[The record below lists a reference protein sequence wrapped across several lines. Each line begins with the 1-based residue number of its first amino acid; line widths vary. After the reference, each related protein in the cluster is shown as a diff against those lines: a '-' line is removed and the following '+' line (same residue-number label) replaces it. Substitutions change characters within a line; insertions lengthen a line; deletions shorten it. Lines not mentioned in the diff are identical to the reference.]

1 MKKYVLTIICLF
13 SMAVAAQKIEYA
25 GFNNGIRVVG
35 VSIRK
40 IPIFDRS
47 DTPIGIIIEQYK
59 QNDIKQYFLKA
70 IMWRYVL
77 FFEGKNRDEVG
88 EEEALF
94 GPNNG
99 RLLNP
104 GIFPT
109 NGKILI
115 KTHTGRIITLKSV
128 LQYTGVDK
136 GCVYKAKNT
145 YFKSEDPV
153 INPIATSVTYYPIS
167 EEEIA
172 EISAGVE
179 KMRVEYVRYVPDKN
193 FVHQIVE
200 DPIKPKDFAKK
211 IGAAYKA
218 MENEDSKELQKAIKK
233 QIEEEKKELEK
244 IEKYQKKYGS
254 QSIEKG
260 M

>member
-1 MKKYVLTIICLF
+1 M
-13 SMAVAAQKIEYA
+13 
-25 GFNNGIRVVG
+25 
-35 VSIRK
+35 
-40 IPIFDRS
+40 
-47 DTPIGIIIEQYK
+47 
-59 QNDIKQYFLKA
+59 
-70 IMWRYVL
+70 
-77 FFEGKNRDEVG
+77 
-88 EEEALF
+88 LF

-153 INPIATSVTYYPIS
+153 INPIATSVSYYPIS

-233 QIEEEKKELEK
+233 QRSW
-244 IEKYQKKYGS
+244 Q
-254 QSIEKG
+254 
-260 M
+260 

>member
-35 VSIRK
+35 VSIRI
-40 IPIFDRS
+40 IPFFDCS

-70 IMWRYVL
+70 IMWRDVL
-77 FFEGKNRDEVG
+77 FLGGKNMDVVG

-94 GPNNG
+94 GNNDK
-99 RLLNP
+99 LLNP

-153 INPIATSVTYYPIS
+153 INPIATSVSYYPIS

-179 KMRVEYVRYVPDKN
+179 KMRVEYVRHVPNKN
-193 FVHQIVE
+193 FVHQFVE

-218 MENEDSKELQKAIKK
+218 MENEDSKEFQKAIKK
-233 QIEEEKKELEK
+233 HIEEEKKELEK
-244 IEKYQKKYGS
+244 IEKYQKNYGS

>member
-1 MKKYVLTIICLF
+1 MKCMSCK
-13 SMAVAAQKIEYA
+13 M
-25 GFNNGIRVVG
+25 
-35 VSIRK
+35 
-40 IPIFDRS
+40 
-47 DTPIGIIIEQYK
+47 
-59 QNDIKQYFLKA
+59 
-70 IMWRYVL
+70 
-77 FFEGKNRDEVG
+77 
-88 EEEALF
+88 EEMEE
-94 GPNNG
+94 
-99 RLLNP
+99 
-104 GIFPT
+104 
-109 NGKILI
+109 
-115 KTHTGRIITLKSV
+115 
-128 LQYTGVDK
+128 
-136 GCVYKAKNT
+136 AKNT

-153 INPIATSVTYYPIS
+153 INPIATSVSYYPIS